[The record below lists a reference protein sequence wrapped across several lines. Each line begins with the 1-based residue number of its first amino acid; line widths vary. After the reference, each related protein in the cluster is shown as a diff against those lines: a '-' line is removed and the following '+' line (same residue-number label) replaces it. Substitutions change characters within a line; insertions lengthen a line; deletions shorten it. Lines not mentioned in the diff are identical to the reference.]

1 MLVLNLI
8 TQALITWIIIIIMPS
23 LLKLIIIEGASLDR
37 IAYRWIIS
45 KQNEIN
51 KFRSTLK

>member
-8 TQALITWIIIIIMPS
+8 TQALITWIIIIMPS
-23 LLKLIIIEGASLDR
+23 LLKLVIIEGTSLDR